1 MSIAD
6 RITRAKSDLNEVYNA
21 GIEQG
26 KQDEKDAF
34 WNSYQNYGN
43 RTNYDYAFCV
53 KGNSDINIIWNENNF
68 NPIYNMQ
75 PTSAMYMFAGM
86 GNFDLVDKFKK
97 SNITVDFSN
106 CSSLAYCFANSQLT
120 HIGYV
125 PFKIYTLNNVFDGCT
140 HLHTIDEIAFRNNT
154 STVMS
159 NAFRNCTSLANLKA
173 SGTIP
178 ISISFQYSPLLT
190 LESLQSI
197 INALKDYSETGS
209 TYTLT
214 LHTDAKA
221 KLTEADI
228 AIITQ
233 KGWTLA

>member
-43 RTNYDYAFCV
+43 RKNYDYAFYV
-53 KGNSDINIIWNENNF
+53 KDSSGINIIWNENNF
-68 NPIYNMQ
+68 NPIYDIQ
-75 PTSAMYMFAGM
+75 PSSALHMFDGM
-86 GNFDLVDKFKK
+86 GNFDLVKK
-97 SNITVDFSN
+97 LEELNVILDFSN
-106 CSSLAYCFANSQLT
+106 CNGLSYCFANSQLT

-125 PFKIYTLNNVFDGCT
+125 PFKTYALNNVFSDCT
-140 HLHTIDEIAFRNNT
+140 HLHTIDEIAFRNGT

-159 NAFRNCTSLANLKA
+159 SAFKNFTSLANLKA
-173 SGTIP
+173 TGT
-178 ISISFQYSPLLT
+178 ISISIDFQYSPLLT